1 MKPSKE
7 ELMSAWITLAKLI
20 DEQEIEVGDEQFV
33 RTVMNILDKRRE
45 KA

>member
-1 MKPSKE
+1 MKPTKKE
-7 ELMSAWITLAKLI
+7 ILEAWITLAKLI
-20 DEQEIEVGDEQFV
+20 DEKEIEVGDEQFV